1 MTTLTTV
8 STLKS
13 AVVEAMLYELQGE
26 TLSCVGDAENI
37 LDDVIISDVGE
48 VIYNHDALNILDSS
62 DFEEASDL
70 DFSDCTDA
78 MQCVMQEAQ
87 SRVDNTVYA
96 IEGDVRA
103 SLVELLDELFSIDS
117 VKGYY
122 VESVD
127 VLRGGSVLDEMPH
140 NREEDLSA
148 GDDVVSACFYLAY
161 NAVTVRYEGMT
172 LRAKLASEDDNDDSE
187 DDSEE

>member
-13 AVVEAMLYELQGE
+13 AVVEAMLHELQGE

-37 LDDVIISDVGE
+37 LDDVTISDVGE

-70 DFSDCTDA
+70 DFSTCKDA

-103 SLVELLDELFSIDS
+103 SLVDLLDELFSIDS
-117 VKGYY
+117 VQGFY
-122 VESVD
+122 VDTVD
-127 VLRGGSVLDEMPH
+127 VLRYGSTLDSCVH
-140 NREEDLSA
+140 DREEDMSA
-148 GDDVVSACFYLAY
+148 GDEVVSACFYLAH
-161 NAVTVRYEGMT
+161 NAVTVSFEGFT
-172 LRAKLASEDDNDDSE
+172 LRANLVSEDDNDDSE